1 MKFSR
6 TDRVLHAFAVVAFAI
21 LILIILFGQT
31 VKDSGPAEWLS
42 AVLNLVMSGA
52 AVAAYLTARS
62 WLPQLTTQEGYK
74 EAIALVN
81 EQYIHLGPFNTLT
94 PAAEKVMKA
103 FQKQNETMQG
113 DDLEAYTEAVNE
125 LIQHLYTAD
134 SVQQSIREIQFRLNT
149 YGLKPAEPYA
159 AKIEA
164 MTTAFEQVQGVG
176 GWLVKHLRENVTRHY
191 RARQPP
197 LRSYDLNYDALI
209 LGMRKAETQ
218 ETIESLYQLF
228 TAVLKEM
235 VDCHDAIFA
244 EKPPIGELFTV
255 RK

>member
-42 AVLNLVMSGA
+42 AVLNLVMAGA

-62 WLPQLTTQEGYK
+62 WLPQLTTQEGYR

-81 EQYIHLGPFNTLT
+81 EQYIHLGPLNTLT
-94 PAAEKVMKA
+94 PAAEKAMNA
-103 FQKQNETMQG
+103 FQKHNETKRG

-125 LIQHLYTAD
+125 LILHLITAE
-134 SVQQSIREIQFRLNT
+134 SVQQSIREIRFRLNT

-164 MTTAFEQVQGVG
+164 MSTAFDKVRGVG
-176 GWLVKHLRENVTRHY
+176 GWLVNLLTENVTSHY
-191 RARQPP
+191 QVRKPS
-197 LRSYDLNYDALI
+197 LRNYDVNYEALI
-209 LGMRKAETQ
+209 LDMKKAETQ
-218 ETIESLYQLF
+218 ETIESLYKRF
-228 TAVLKEM
+228 TAVQKEM

-244 EKPPIGELFTV
+244 GKPPIGELFTV

>member
-42 AVLNLVMSGA
+42 AVLNLVMAGA

-62 WLPQLTTQEGYK
+62 WLPQLTTQEGYR

-81 EQYIHLGPFNTLT
+81 EHYIHLGPFNTLT
-94 PAAEKVMKA
+94 PAAEKVMNA
-103 FQKQNETMQG
+103 FQKYNETKHV
-113 DDLEAYTEAVNE
+113 DDLRAYTYAIDE
-125 LIQHLYTAD
+125 LTQHLDTAD
-134 SVQQSIREIQFRLNT
+134 SIHQSIREIRFRLNT

-159 AKIEA
+159 SKLEA
-164 MTTAFEQVQGVG
+164 MITAFEQVRMA
-176 GWLVKHLRENVTRHY
+176 GWLLGIHLTENVTRHY
-191 RARQPP
+191 QARKPP
-197 LRSYDLNYDALI
+197 LRYNDFNHVELI
-209 LGMRKAETQ
+209 LNMKKAEIQ
-218 ETIESLYQLF
+218 ETIESLYKRF
-228 TAVLKEM
+228 TAVQKEM

-244 EKPPIGELFTV
+244 GKPPIGELFTV